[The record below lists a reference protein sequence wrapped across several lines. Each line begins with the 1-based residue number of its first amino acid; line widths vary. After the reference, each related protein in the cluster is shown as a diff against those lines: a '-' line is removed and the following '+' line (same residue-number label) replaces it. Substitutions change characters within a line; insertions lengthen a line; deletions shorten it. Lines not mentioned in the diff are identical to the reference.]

1 MADKVDLL
9 GVPLDNL
16 SRAEALERVAALV
29 RARRPSL
36 VVTPNVD
43 HLVNLQTDPEFRMIY
58 ARASLVLAD
67 GVPLLWAARFLGT
80 PIREKLSG
88 SDLFS
93 DLCRLSAER
102 GFRMF
107 FLGGR
112 EGAAAKAAEAM
123 YREHPG
129 LQGVG
134 VYCPPFGFERDTSEC
149 ARIDA
154 ALTAARPDILLV
166 GLGSPKQEKWADR
179 NSERL
184 GIPVTMGVGITFEYA
199 AGMVQRA
206 PRWMQRV
213 GLEWMFRLAME
224 PGRLWRRYLLHDPKF
239 FWYVLQQRFRG
250 PRKP

>member
-1 MADKVDLL
+1 MRHTAGGPAGDEAMADKVDLL

-184 GIPVTMGVGITFEYA
+184 GIPVTMGVGITFEYRPA
-199 AGMVQRA
+199 WSNA
-206 PRWMQRV
+206 
-213 GLEWMFRLAME
+213 
-224 PGRLWRRYLLHDPKF
+224 RR
-239 FWYVLQQRFRG
+239 G
-250 PRKP
+250 GCSE